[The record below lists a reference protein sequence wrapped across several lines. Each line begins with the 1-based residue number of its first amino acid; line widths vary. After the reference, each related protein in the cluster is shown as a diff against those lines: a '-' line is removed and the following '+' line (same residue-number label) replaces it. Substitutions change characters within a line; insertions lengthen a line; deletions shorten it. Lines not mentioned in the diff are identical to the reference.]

1 MSMDLILSSKKAD
14 KTIVEV
20 EGVGGYYTWSS
31 SQFPVL
37 SQKQIAAGL
46 LLLQPRGLALPH
58 YADSSKI
65 AYVCE
70 GIYITYIYTFSLY
83 IHFETD

>member
-1 MSMDLILSSKKAD
+1 MFREEYTSMDLILASKKAD

-20 EGVGGYYTWSS
+20 EGVGGYHTWSS
-31 SQFPVL
+31 SQFAVL
-37 SQKQIAAGL
+37 SQKKLAAGL
-46 LLLQPRGLALPH
+46 LLLHPRGFALPH

-70 GIYITYIYTFSLY
+70 GMTYIFTFC
-83 IHFETD
+83 FVF